1 MAAGRVERVN
11 GFLEAINPVSARLVA
26 ERTGYSSQ
34 LVPVTPYVAVSVVEA
49 FHRYPDAV
57 EAITAAMS
65 PEEIGEAARRPGCQ
79 VNSVFLWGIANFW
92 LLGRNVMN
100 MVDPSLDSVDRAHTV
115 LDFWAR
121 VSYAYRGGGYLHA
134 AEAGNRIEV
143 LDRPTIEALAE
154 GARPLD
160 NGRLELVRRFN
171 ATLINHLFLLY
182 FDTRVGHGDT
192 GPYRLPDGRIML
204 VRDYH
209 RLGPSD
215 FWWSG
220 VASDMPYSG
229 LTAALVLDP
238 EVEVAVND
246 FGTAITRPEDYLEH
260 LTGFGLFTTDSG
272 SLVPVPDEECPALT
286 GVARLAQRQHYRDVV
301 AMSRD
306 DKIACGAYVYF
317 TFLRP
322 FAEIA
327 GVADTIDWTCPRDTS
342 EDLYGLVTADAD
354 PPERNPDDVPYPLYT

>member
-1 MAAGRVERVN
+1 MAGSRLERVN
-11 GFLEAINPVSARLVA
+11 SLLEAINPVSARLVA

-57 EAITAAMS
+57 KAITAAMS
-65 PEEIGEAARRPGCQ
+65 PEEIGEAARKPGCQ
-79 VNSVFLWGIANFW
+79 ANSVFLWGVANFW

-100 MVDPSLDSVDRAHTV
+100 MVDPSLDSVDLAHTV

-121 VSYAYRGGGYLHA
+121 VSQAYRGGGQLHA
-134 AEAGNRIEV
+134 ADAGNQIMV
-143 LDRPTIEALAE
+143 LEHPDLEALAE
-154 GARPLD
+154 GTIGLD
-160 NGRLELVRRFN
+160 SQRRESVRRLN

-192 GPYRLPDGRIML
+192 GPYHLPDGRTML

-220 VASDMPYSG
+220 VAADMPYSS

-238 EVEVAVND
+238 QVDVAIND
-246 FGTAITRPEDYLEH
+246 FGTAITNPENYLEN
-260 LTGFGLFTTDSG
+260 LIGFGLFTTDSG
-272 SLVPVPDEECPALT
+272 SLVPVLEEEFPVLADA
-286 GVARLAQRQHYRDVV
+286 ARLAQRQHYRDIV
-301 AMSRD
+301 AMDRD

-327 GVADTIDWTCPRDTS
+327 GVADTIDWSCPRDTP
-342 EDLYGLVTADAD
+342 DDIYQMVTVDAD
-354 PPERNPDDVPYPLYT
+354 PPERSPDDVPYPLYQ